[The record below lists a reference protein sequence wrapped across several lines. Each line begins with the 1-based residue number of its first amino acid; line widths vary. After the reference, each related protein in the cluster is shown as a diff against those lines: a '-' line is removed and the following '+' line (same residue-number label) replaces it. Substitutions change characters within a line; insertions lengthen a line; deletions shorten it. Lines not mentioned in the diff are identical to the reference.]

1 MNYVVENSLSL
12 NESNFS
18 GLTDLLPNLPHRQGS
33 FSIAIAGFPLIRID
47 ILDQNPYTTTIHI
60 RQSMAPGQPWV
71 CDLLMKVRIY
81 YDARV
86 AEVIAYQGTHALQAF
101 YPYPN
106 PKMFQPYEK
115 RRVNKF
121 LAEWL
126 HFCLKRRFLLPHLYF
141 KSEIKNKL

>member
-1 MNYVVENSLSL
+1 VNYVVENSLSL
-12 NESNFS
+12 HERNFS
-18 GLTDLLPNLPHRQGS
+18 RLTDLLPNLPHREGS
-33 FSIAIAGFPLIRID
+33 FAIAIAGLPLIRIE

-60 RQSMAPGQPWV
+60 RQSMAAGQPWV
-71 CDLLMKVRIY
+71 CDLLMKVRLY
-81 YDARV
+81 HDARV
-86 AEVIAYQGTHALQAF
+86 AEVIAYQGAYALQSF

-126 HFCLKRRFLLPHLYF
+126 HLCIKRRFLLPHLSS
-141 KSEIKNKL
+141 K